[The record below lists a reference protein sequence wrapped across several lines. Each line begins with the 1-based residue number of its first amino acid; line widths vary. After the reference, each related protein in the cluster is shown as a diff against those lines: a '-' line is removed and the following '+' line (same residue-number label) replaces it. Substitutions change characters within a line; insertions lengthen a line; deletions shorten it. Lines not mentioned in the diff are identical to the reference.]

1 MNLIFQEPEK
11 FGPKSEKESG
21 LEKVESKWNF
31 PWRSALSTSGGREG
45 GNPDGRY
52 HQAVKLNFLIH
63 RFCQTS
69 LASFKSETCSIN
81 SKISRAFVHTQPEEK
96 TAEKSK
102 VDSAQVGQRQV
113 FLSTSRHLLPSFGIS
128 SGVPPKY

>member
-1 MNLIFQEPEK
+1 MNLFVQEPGK
-11 FGPKSEKESG
+11 FGPESEKESG
-21 LEKVESKWNF
+21 LEKVESKWNC
-31 PWRSALSTSGGREG
+31 PWKSVLSTSGGSEG
-45 GNPDGRY
+45 GNPDGHY

-69 LASFKSETCSIN
+69 LASLKSGTCSIN

-113 FLSTSRHLLPSFGIS
+113 FTQHKQTPSSFFW
-128 SGVPPKY
+128 Y